1 MHTYHFLQAL
11 AEGSQPQ
18 TSDFS
23 LQQLV
28 RHYLS
33 HSHAL
38 QQDRDASGS
47 RGAWLSQIVTF
58 PLELLGL
65 ECHLLV

>member
-1 MHTYHFLQAL
+1 MHTYHLLQAL

-38 QQDRDASGS
+38 QQDRDA
-47 RGAWLSQIVTF
+47 WLSQIVTF